1 MGSQSSPEYL
11 KMSPMSLLLL
21 LLLPLAVSSFPVT
34 LVNQAE
40 SLKNILRFVY
50 RNPAHAQVL
59 RRVGAR
65 ADRCIDAIDDA
76 IDYDI
81 DDVEDAIILSKVET
95 FLTKYRTPLLNYS
108 KNRFSRLSNL
118 VNTNTVDS
126 TMIFNLAQLCK
137 DIGGRA
143 AVVFRNEQA
152 FSNSIVGNIDQSR
165 RFLIPFLERKKFR
178 TVNGQIFTV
187 DDTDD
192 YDIDHSDFE
201 DSDFD

>member
-1 MGSQSSPEYL
+1 MS
-11 KMSPMSLLLL
+11 MSPISFLLLL
-21 LLLPLAVSSFPVT
+21 IPLTVSSFPVT

-40 SLKNILRFVY
+40 SLKNILRFVH
-50 RNPAHAQVL
+50 RNPANAQVL

-65 ADRCIDAIDDA
+65 ANRCIDDIDDAIDDA
-76 IDYDI
+76 TDDDI
-81 DDVEDAIILSKVET
+81 DDVKDVLILSKVVT
-95 FLTKYRTPLLNYS
+95 FLTKHRTPILNYS

-118 VNTNTVDS
+118 VNTNTVDP

-143 AVVFRNEQA
+143 PTVFRNEQI
-152 FSNSIVGNIDQSR
+152 FPNRFVGNIDQSR

-178 TVNGQIFTV
+178 TVNGQILTV

-192 YDIDHSDFE
+192 SDIDHSDFE